1 MAVTQLVL
9 SAYFY
14 LGEGM
19 ENKEEQGNVFPPSRT
34 NLNSVLEDAA
44 LLRGIIDD
52 MPDSFYVTDMEG
64 GLVWWNRAL
73 RESLGYSDEELIA
86 MGPSDFIPEEDI
98 PVLMAALAEVTD
110 GRQVS
115 VEGSYLA
122 KGGRRLRC
130 VNTAALLRD
139 GDGDPLGICG
149 VVVDT
154 TERDRGPKDR
164 ELWSQALL
172 NTLPQKVFVKDM
184 DLRFIFANR
193 NFSADFELSDE
204 LIGKTVYDLYS
215 RELADGYT
223 TDDRQV
229 LQSGETMEVEEA
241 YTQGGE
247 EFRVHMVKTPLRDG
261 DGNITGLLGIFWDIT
276 EHKRVEDKLRDAS
289 EYAQNIVSTVREPLV
304 VLDDKFRV
312 ISANRSFYST
322 FDVTPEMSEN
332 ILLFDLGNGQWEIPR
347 LRELLVEVL
356 PKSTSTSIEDFEVE
370 HDFPDIGQKTMLLN
384 ARRIQSETGATQMI
398 LLAIEDITERKAV
411 EEKVSLLNTEL
422 RVHVDALES
431 LYEELDSFS
440 YSISHDLRA
449 PLRAIEG
456 FSAMLMED
464 HRENLDDEGRRLLG
478 VVSAQTQ
485 KMGELIDGLLQFSRT
500 SREDLALGPVDMRA
514 LCGEVVAEFQSRT
527 GDRDVT
533 FNVEELPPATGDY
546 RMLKQVFENLIG
558 NAVKF
563 TGTREKAVI
572 DVGFQREAGNIT
584 YFVRDNGVGFN
595 MEYADNIFG
604 VFQRYHTE
612 KEFEGTGIGLSLV
625 QRIVTKHGGRVWAEA
640 EEGKGATFYFNLPR
654 LEEV

>member
-1 MAVTQLVL
+1 MLAITQLVL
-9 SAYFY
+9 FACFH
-14 LGEGM
+14 LGGGM
-19 ENKEEQGNVFPPSRT
+19 DNKEEQGNLLPQRRT

-52 MPDSFYVTDMEG
+52 MPNSFYVTDMEG
-64 GLVWWNRAL
+64 HLVWWNRAL
-73 RESLGYSDEELIA
+73 RESLGYSDEELVA

-164 ELWSQALL
+164 ELWSQVLL

-204 LIGKTVYDLYS
+204 LIGKTVYDFYS

-276 EHKRVEDKLRDAS
+276 ERKRLEDKLQDAS

-322 FDVTPEMSEN
+322 FQVTPEMSEN
-332 ILLFDLGNGQWEIPR
+332 ILLFDLGNGQWEIPK
-347 LRELLVEVL
+347 LRELLEKVL
-356 PKSTSTSIEDFEVE
+356 PKSTTIEDFEVE
-370 HDFPDIGQKTMLLN
+370 HDFPTIGRKTMLMN
-384 ARRIQSETGATQMI
+384 ARRIQSGTGATQMI
-398 LLAIEDITERKAV
+398 LLAIEDITERKAG

-456 FSAMLMED
+456 FSAMLIED
-464 HRENLDDEGRRLLG
+464 HGESLDDEGRKLLG

-514 LCGEVVAEFQSRT
+514 LCGEVVAECESRT

-563 TGTREKAVI
+563 TGTRKKAVI
-572 DVGFQREAGNIT
+572 DVGFQQEAGNIT

-595 MEYADNIFG
+595 MEYADYIFG